1 MQEKK
6 IKFCKKCFSGDVEW
20 MGEDGLDIGLMPYK
34 CGKCGHIGATGK
46 ATEKKL
52 RELKRKGK
60 VKKND

>member
-1 MQEKK
+1 
-6 IKFCKKCFSGDVEW
+6 